1 MQEISADPSP
11 TGSASTVAGLTNA
24 GPTNAVPTNAGP
36 TNDLV
41 ARRREIT
48 VAKRRA
54 TLVLLAT
61 AIAWILIRTLADER
75 GVWGF
80 AEAGFQ
86 AAMVG
91 GLADW
96 FAVTALF
103 RHPLGI
109 PIPHTAILPSRKT
122 QLGVTLGNFVQE
134 SFLSAEV
141 LRERIQAAGVSL
153 RLGEWLIEPENAA
166 TVARYASDAA
176 AEALKLLDDPETSEA
191 IVGAALHRL
200 ERIEAAPLAARIVD
214 VVTEGGRHHEI
225 FDAALGG
232 ITDVLAEQRPTLRAR
247 FEQESPWWVPEAID
261 DRVFDRIYA
270 GVQTFL
276 NELRHDPNHELR
288 TTLDVRVHQLAE
300 RLRTSPEVAAR
311 VEDLKRETLD
321 NPAVAAW
328 AAEMWDDI
336 RRQLVDQANQPSSP
350 LRDRLAETV
359 QRVGRALIEDPAL
372 RARVDETA
380 MEVTFTLLNRYDA
393 DIRRFIAS
401 TVERWDTTETT
412 ERVELLLGRDLQIIR
427 INGSVVGG
435 LAGMAIHLIGLLVG

>member
-1 MQEISADPSP
+1 MVGSDEEQRSRDLARMKRTA
-11 TGSASTVAGLTNA
+11 TGFLVVATIVFVVTRAIEESQPWVGY
-24 GPTNAVPTNAGP
+24 
-36 TNDLV
+36 
-41 ARRREIT
+41 I
-48 VAKRRA
+48 RA
-54 TLVLLAT
+54 T
-61 AIAWILIRTLADER
+61 
-75 GVWGF
+75 
-80 AEAGFQ
+80 AE

-91 GLADW
+91 AIADW

-134 SFLSAEV
+134 SFLSSDV
-141 LRERIQAAGVSL
+141 LRERIQAAGVSM
-153 RLGEWLIEPENAA
+153 RLGEWLIEPDNAA
-166 TVARYASDAA
+166 TVARYTSDAA
-176 AEALKLLDDPETSEA
+176 AEALKLLDDPETSRA
-191 IVGAALHRL
+191 IVGGALHRL
-200 ERIEAAPLAARIVD
+200 EQIEVAPLAARVVD
-214 VVTEGGRHHEI
+214 VVTEGGRHHEL
-225 FDAALGG
+225 FDAALGA
-232 ITDVLAEQRPTLRAR
+232 ISDVLVEQRPTLRAR

-276 NELRHDPNHELR
+276 DELRRDPDHELR
-288 TTLDVRVHQLAE
+288 RTLDERVQRLAE
-300 RLRTSPEVAAR
+300 RLRTSPEVAGR
-311 VEDLKRETLD
+311 VEALKRETLD
-321 NPAVAAW
+321 NPAVASW

-336 RRQLVDQANQPSSP
+336 RRQLVEQASEPTSP

-359 QRVGRALIEDPAL
+359 QRVGQALIDDPAL

-380 MEVTFTLLNRYDA
+380 MEVTFTLLSRYDA

-435 LAGMAIHLIGLLVG
+435 LAGMAIHLIGLLLG